1 MLQGV
6 YIVNHAGETQAAINI
21 GEFTVDEVLFGGFLS
36 AIQMY
41 TQQMSGTDLEEL
53 SLDKFR
59 MLMSRTENSFVVSVH
74 DRDDKDAADLNRKVK
89 AILDNGMDGIITED
103 TIELIR
109 EVAHKAAG
117 AGERAGDWASK
128 ML

>member
-59 MLMSRTENSFVVSVH
+59 MLQIHLNTSRVSG
-74 DRDDKDAADLNRKVK
+74 LN
-89 AILDNGMDGIITED
+89 II
-103 TIELIR
+103 
-109 EVAHKAAG
+109 A
-117 AGERAGDWASK
+117 
-128 ML
+128 

>member
-6 YIVNHAGETQAAINI
+6 YIVNHAGETQAAINM

-74 DRDDKDAADLNRKVK
+74 DRDDEDAADLNRKVK

-103 TIELIR
+103 TIEMIR
-109 EVAHKAAG
+109 EVARRAAG
-117 AGERAGDWASK
+117 AGERAGEWASK

>member
-1 MLQGV
+1 
-6 YIVNHAGETQAAINI
+6 
-21 GEFTVDEVLFGGFLS
+21 
-36 AIQMY
+36 MY

-59 MLMSRTENSFVVSVH
+59 MLMSRTENAFVVSVH
-74 DRDDKDAADLNRKVK
+74 DKEDKDAADLNKKVK
-89 AILDNGMDGIITED
+89 AILDNGMDDIITDD

-109 EVAHKAAG
+109 EVATKAAS